1 MRRIETRNVS
11 RGKKYGIE
19 TPAMDVVTRGELL
32 IDFVATQV

>member
-11 RGKKYGIE
+11 GGKKYGME
-19 TPAMDVVTRGELL
+19 MPAMDVVTRGELL